1 MTKKALRKIL
11 IVGVLILVGA
21 LLTSCLP
28 KKEEIQPESDGLTQ
42 VPVEEETNS
51 TGLLRV
57 GWKTYKSEKFGFEV
71 KYPPDWNFSEN
82 DFQDFMTLSW
92 EKKDGEQKFEEEPLP
107 GMSEATYWISL
118 SARDN
123 PKGLSAKENYLQS
136 FSGKARVEAE
146 KKIELVSVAGRE
158 GIKYS
163 EGAAPA
169 SGPSTIVVVTHK
181 NKSYQFSYGAL
192 ATKETHE
199 KFRDVFEGI
208 ISSFK
213 FVVK

>member
-11 IVGVLILVGA
+11 IVGVLILVGS

-28 KKEEIQPESDGLTQ
+28 KKEEIQSESKQD
-42 VPVEEETNS
+42 PVS
-51 TGLLRV
+51 TGAPIETTR
-57 GWKTYKSEKFGFEV
+57 WKQYKNEKFGFEV
-71 KYPPDWNFSEN
+71 KYPTDWNFSEN
-82 DFQDFMTLSW
+82 DFQDFLTLSW
-92 EKKDGEQKFEEEPLP
+92 EDKDFTQKFEEEPLP

-158 GIKYS
+158 GIKYT

-169 SGPSTIVVVTHK
+169 SGPSTIVAVTHK
-181 NKSYQFSYGAL
+181 DKSYQFSYGAL